1 MASASTEE
9 WNVLHDG
16 KALCGMQAL
25 SGLGNLWWYGK
36 MVLRDLGKMAK
47 GCVALVR
54 YAFTKDNISVCL
66 SLFSA
71 ESAEAKSGVPNE
83 YEVLLMNNGDRSLV
97 VKLLID
103 VYLRTNP
110 VHPDGHHGYFEKM
123 IFLSPHKMHPVMFV
137 HDWISRSSFKLEDVS
152 FEPDNGW
159 RGDCRAPGVYSL
171 SAVLLGSEGKPLDR
185 LMLIQELK
193 P

>member
-1 MASASTEE
+1 M
-9 WNVLHDG
+9 LHDG

-25 SGLGNLWWYGK
+25 SRLGNLWWYGK
-36 MVLRDLGKMAK
+36 TALRDLGKTAS
-47 GCVALVR
+47 GCVALVL
-54 YAFTKDNISVCL
+54 YALTKDNISVCL

-71 ESAEAKSGVPNE
+71 ESSEAKSGVPTE
-83 YEVLLMNNGDRSLV
+83 YKVLLMNNGDRSLV

-103 VYLRTNP
+103 VYFRSNP
-110 VHPDGHHGYFEKM
+110 VHPAGHHGYFEKM
-123 IFLSPHKMHPVMFV
+123 IFLSPRKVHPVTFV
-137 HDWISRSSFKLEDVS
+137 HDWISRSFFRIEGVS

-171 SAVLLGSEGKPLDR
+171 SAVLLSSEGKPLDR

>member
-1 MASASTEE
+1 M
-9 WNVLHDG
+9 LHDG

-25 SGLGNLWWYGK
+25 SRLGNLWWYGK
-36 MVLRDLGKMAK
+36 TALRDLGKTAS

-71 ESAEAKSGVPNE
+71 ESPEAKSGVPTE
-83 YEVLLMNNGDRSLV
+83 YKVLLMNNGDRSLV

-103 VYLRTNP
+103 VYFRSNP
-110 VHPDGHHGYFEKM
+110 VHPAGHHGYFEKM
-123 IFLSPHKMHPVMFV
+123 IFLSPRKVHPVTFV
-137 HDWISRSSFKLEDVS
+137 HDWISRSFFRIEGVS